1 MGLLKD
7 FKAFA
12 IKGNVV
18 DLAIAVVIGAAFGR
32 IITSFV
38 EHILMPLV
46 NPLLPAGGWQD
57 MEIGPGI
64 KIGQFIAAIVN
75 FIIIAFAVFLVFR
88 GIEAYRKRNA
98 EKDAVAQAPTT
109 TEKILM
115 EIRDSLKTRV

>member
-57 MEIGPGI
+57 MEIGPGV
-64 KIGQFIAAIVN
+64 KIGQFIATIVY
-75 FIIIAFAVFLVFR
+75 FIIVAFAVFMVFR
-88 GIEAYRKRNA
+88 GIEAYRNRTA
-98 EKDAVAQAPTT
+98 GKDAVAQAPTT
-109 TEKILM
+109 TEKLLM
-115 EIRDSLKTRV
+115 EIRDSLKNRV

>member
-18 DLAIAVVIGAAFGR
+18 DLAIAVVIGAAFGK

-38 EHILMPLV
+38 EHILMPLI
-46 NPLLPAGGWQD
+46 NPLIPGGGWQD
-57 MEIGPGI
+57 YEVGPGV
-64 KIGQFIAAIVN
+64 KIGQFLAAIFN

-88 GIEAYRKRNA
+88 GIQNFRKKDE

-109 TEKILM
+109 TEKLLM
-115 EIRDSLKTRV
+115 EIRDSLKR

>member
-18 DLAIAVVIGAAFGR
+18 DLAIAVVIGAAFGK

-38 EHILMPLV
+38 EDLLMPLI
-46 NPLLPAGGWQD
+46 NPLIPGGGWQ
-57 MEIGPGI
+57 ELTIGPGV
-64 KIGQFIAAIVN
+64 KIGHFLAAIVN

-88 GIEAYRKRNA
+88 GIQSYRRREE
-98 EKDAVAQAPTT
+98 EKSAVAQAPTT
-109 TEKILM
+109 TEKLLM
-115 EIRDSLKTRV
+115 EIRDSLKR